1 MKKICIAVIMVLL
14 IAGGLTVVQAL
25 SPMELEQKRIELKN
39 KIDEAGKNLENINV
53 ELTENLEAI
62 NNLDKEI
69 YEYEEQ
75 INEITS
81 NLENIEGRINQTE
94 VDLENIQKRY
104 DHQKE
109 LLEKRLVYAYE
120 EGPTRYIDV
129 LLNSKSVM
137 DFISRYYLIAEILE
151 YDKGLLEDIS
161 REKDEIEQIEQSL
174 VTSKNNLKIIRTEQK
189 KMIIGLENAKVE
201 RNSYINKLTDQ
212 EKAIQGE
219 LEIYKAELDLVDV
232 EILMNALEN
241 QEYQYVGGTFA
252 WPAPG
257 YYTITSP
264 YGMRR
269 HPVLKVYRIHTGMD
283 IGAPFRKYCN
293 SSK

>member
-1 MKKICIAVIMVLL
+1 MVLL

-25 SPMELEQKRIELKN
+25 SPIELEQKRVELKN

-69 YEYEEQ
+69 YEYEDQ

-81 NLENIEGRINQTE
+81 NLENIENRINQTE
-94 VDLENIQKRY
+94 NDLENIQKRY

-129 LLNSKSVM
+129 LLNSKSVV
-137 DFISRYYLIAEILE
+137 DFISRYYIIAEILE

-174 VTSKNNLKIIRTEQK
+174 ITSKNNLKIIRTEQK

-201 RNSYINKLTDQ
+201 RNSYINKLTAEEKEIQ
-212 EKAIQGE
+212 EEI
-219 LEIYKAELDLVDV
+219 EIYKTELDLVDV

-264 YGMRR
+264 YGMRF
-269 HPVLKVYRIHTGMD
+269 HPVIKVYRIHTGMD
-283 IGAPFRKYCN
+283 IGAPYRKHSN

>member
-1 MKKICIAVIMVLL
+1 MKKICIAIIMVLL
-14 IAGGLTVVQAL
+14 IAGGFTVVQAL
-25 SPMELEQKRIELKN
+25 SPIELEQKRIELRN

-69 YEYEEQ
+69 YEYESQ
-75 INEITS
+75 INDITT
-81 NLENIEGRINQTE
+81 NLENIEDKINQTE
-94 VDLENIQKRY
+94 VDLKNIQQRY

-129 LLNSKSVM
+129 LLSSKSVV
-137 DFISRYYLIAEILE
+137 DFISRYYLVAEILE
-151 YDKGLLEDIS
+151 YDKGLLEDIAK
-161 REKDEIEQIEQSL
+161 EKEEIEQIEQSL
-174 VTSKNNLKIIRTEQK
+174 ITSKNNLKIIKTEQK

-201 RNSYINKLTDQ
+201 RNSYINILTEQ
-212 EKAIQGE
+212 EKEIQEE
-219 LEIYKAELDLVDV
+219 LEVYRAELDLVEV
-232 EILMNALEN
+232 EVLMNALNN

-257 YYTITSP
+257 YYTITSH
-264 YGMRR
+264 YGMRL
-269 HPVLKVYRIHTGMD
+269 HPVIKVYRLHSGMD
-283 IGAPFRKYCN
+283 IGAPYRKYSN

>member
-25 SPMELEQKRIELKN
+25 SPIELEQKRIELKN

-69 YEYEEQ
+69 YEYEDQ

-94 VDLENIQKRY
+94 LDLENIQKRY

-174 VTSKNNLKIIRTEQK
+174 ITSKNNLKIIRTEQK

-201 RNSYINKLTDQ
+201 RNSYINKLTEQ
-212 EKAIQGE
+212 EKAIQAE
-219 LEIYKAELDLVDV
+219 LDIYKAELDLVDV

-264 YGMRR
+264 YGMRF
-269 HPVLKVYRIHTGMD
+269 HPVIRVYRIHTGMD
-283 IGAPFRKYCN
+283 IGAPYRKHSN

>member
-1 MKKICIAVIMVLL
+1 MVLL
-14 IAGGLTVVQAL
+14 IAGGFTVVQAL
-25 SPMELEQKRIELKN
+25 SPIELEQKRIELRN

-69 YEYEEQ
+69 YEYESQ
-75 INEITS
+75 INDITT
-81 NLENIEGRINQTE
+81 NLENIEDKINQTE
-94 VDLENIQKRY
+94 VDLKNIQQRY

-129 LLNSKSVM
+129 LLSSKSVV
-137 DFISRYYLIAEILE
+137 DFISRYYLVAEILE
-151 YDKGLLEDIS
+151 YDKGLLEDIAK
-161 REKDEIEQIEQSL
+161 EKEEIEQIEQSL
-174 VTSKNNLKIIRTEQK
+174 ITSKNNLKIIKTEQK

-201 RNSYINKLTDQ
+201 RNSYINILTEQ
-212 EKAIQGE
+212 EKEIQEE
-219 LEIYKAELDLVDV
+219 LEVYRAELDLVEV
-232 EILMNALEN
+232 EVLMNALK
-241 QEYQYVGGTFA
+241 YQYVGGTFA

-257 YYTITSP
+257 YYTITSH
-264 YGMRR
+264 YGMRL
-269 HPVLKVYRIHTGMD
+269 HPVIKVYRLHSGMD
-283 IGAPFRKYCN
+283 IGAPYRKYSN